1 MEAII
6 INENEGKNVVS
17 YSTVTRWFAKFRV
30 DDEKLEDKPRAGRP
44 SKLDKDALRRKIED
58 DPHITIRELEELL
71 NCGKSTIDDH
81 LKAMGMVKKLDKWVP
96 HNLTDLQKAKRRCAS
111 EKLLQRCKNEEFL
124 DRIVTIDEKWT
135 SFNNTRRSTSWCKR
149 GEAPKPVPKPELHE
163 KKLMVTV
170 WWCSSGVIQYD
181 FMKPGQSITA
191 DTYCAQIDKL
201 RHNLPTMVRR
211 RGPIILQDNAR
222 PHAAKKTVA
231 KFRELGYEVLERPP
245 YSPDLAPTDFH
256 LFKHLSSFLNGRIF
270 KTPDDAK
277 NAFKNFINSRNPEFY
292 NRGIKKLVNRWQ
304 DCIDSDAPNVLSHQ
318 PSSPSSSSTSA
329 EEAEE
334 RRFTLVRRSAS
345 WNAQR
350 RTVRLAHDPLPS
362 PLGTPIDGIGSFG
375 SQSPKDNSQQIRTSL
390 EPLSSDEFRHDD
402 DDSIYHTVQKTLFE
416 NYHSVAYLIIIST
429 YLIAF
434 AEYLYLRLMA
444 FVHPDDIGYYPS
456 CQKHIN
462 ETIVRTEFHYVSAT
476 IVFLVIGAFQVSC
489 FFLLTISGRWLTVRR
504 TLKRFISME
513 EKLRNEVVFSIK
525 RVMYH
530 TVFPTFLVYTC
541 GSAVIINAIFYM
553 VGMRDPIEST
563 VSQVVI
569 YLFDACVLLYFLAFP
584 IVCLVYHP
592 QIRCCLKAR
601 NVRASRA
608 ASESLPNHATA
619 HLVGFKKAS
628 EDINDPTHLQVI
640 IAPIQTSV

>member
-1 MEAII
+1 MEKSRLRVIIWNEFKRGNTAAETFRI
-6 INENEGKNVVS
+6 INENEGKNVAS

-71 NCGKSTIDDH
+71 NCGKSTIGDY

-124 DRIVTIDEKWT
+124 DRIVTIDEKWI

-149 GEAPKPVPKPELHE
+149 GEAPKHVPKPELHE

-222 PHAAKKTVA
+222 LHAAKKTVA
-231 KFRELGYEVLERPP
+231 KFRELGYEVLEHPP

-304 DCIDSDAPNVLSHQ
+304 DCIDSD
-318 PSSPSSSSTSA
+318 
-329 EEAEE
+329 
-334 RRFTLVRRSAS
+334 
-345 WNAQR
+345 
-350 RTVRLAHDPLPS
+350 
-362 PLGTPIDGIGSFG
+362 G
-375 SQSPKDNSQQIRTSL
+375 
-390 EPLSSDEFRHDD
+390 
-402 DDSIYHTVQKTLFE
+402 
-416 NYHSVAYLIIIST
+416 NY
-429 YLIAF
+429 
-434 AEYLYLRLMA
+434 
-444 FVHPDDIGYYPS
+444 
-456 CQKHIN
+456 
-462 ETIVRTEFHYVSAT
+462 
-476 IVFLVIGAFQVSC
+476 
-489 FFLLTISGRWLTVRR
+489 
-504 TLKRFISME
+504 
-513 EKLRNEVVFSIK
+513 
-525 RVMYH
+525 
-530 TVFPTFLVYTC
+530 
-541 GSAVIINAIFYM
+541 
-553 VGMRDPIEST
+553 
-563 VSQVVI
+563 
-569 YLFDACVLLYFLAFP
+569 FD
-584 IVCLVYHP
+584 
-592 QIRCCLKAR
+592 
-601 NVRASRA
+601 
-608 ASESLPNHATA
+608 
-619 HLVGFKKAS
+619 
-628 EDINDPTHLQVI
+628 
-640 IAPIQTSV
+640 

>member
-1 MEAII
+1 MEKSRLRVIIWNEFKRGNTAAETFRI

-71 NCGKSTIDDH
+71 NCGKSTIGDH
-81 LKAMGMVKKLDKWVP
+81 LKAMGMVKKLDKRVP

-124 DRIVTIDEKWT
+124 DRIVTIDEKWI

-149 GEAPKPVPKPELHE
+149 GEAPKHVPKPELHE

-181 FMKPGQSITA
+181 FMKPGQSVTA

-231 KFRELGYEVLERPP
+231 RFRELGYEVLEHPP

-304 DCIDSDAPNVLSHQ
+304 DCIDSD
-318 PSSPSSSSTSA
+318 
-329 EEAEE
+329 
-334 RRFTLVRRSAS
+334 
-345 WNAQR
+345 
-350 RTVRLAHDPLPS
+350 
-362 PLGTPIDGIGSFG
+362 G
-375 SQSPKDNSQQIRTSL
+375 
-390 EPLSSDEFRHDD
+390 
-402 DDSIYHTVQKTLFE
+402 
-416 NYHSVAYLIIIST
+416 NY
-429 YLIAF
+429 
-434 AEYLYLRLMA
+434 
-444 FVHPDDIGYYPS
+444 
-456 CQKHIN
+456 
-462 ETIVRTEFHYVSAT
+462 
-476 IVFLVIGAFQVSC
+476 
-489 FFLLTISGRWLTVRR
+489 
-504 TLKRFISME
+504 
-513 EKLRNEVVFSIK
+513 
-525 RVMYH
+525 
-530 TVFPTFLVYTC
+530 
-541 GSAVIINAIFYM
+541 
-553 VGMRDPIEST
+553 
-563 VSQVVI
+563 
-569 YLFDACVLLYFLAFP
+569 FD
-584 IVCLVYHP
+584 
-592 QIRCCLKAR
+592 
-601 NVRASRA
+601 
-608 ASESLPNHATA
+608 
-619 HLVGFKKAS
+619 
-628 EDINDPTHLQVI
+628 
-640 IAPIQTSV
+640 